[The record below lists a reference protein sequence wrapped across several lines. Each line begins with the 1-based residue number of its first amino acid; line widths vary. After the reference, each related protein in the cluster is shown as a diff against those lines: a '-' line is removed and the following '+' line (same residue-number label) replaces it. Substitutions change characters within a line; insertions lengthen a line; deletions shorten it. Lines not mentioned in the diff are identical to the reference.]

1 MWKKSGFRGVTA
13 TLIMALV
20 LGGCGGSA
28 GNSAGGADKG
38 AGINENPA
46 EPVTLIMYQVGSGIE
61 DSEFNEIIANPVK
74 QKYPNI
80 TVELQRI
87 PQGETLESM
96 VGAKQYPDF
105 VFAGILDVNRLKD
118 LGLITDLNPFIK
130 KYNYDV
136 KKLQPDTT
144 AMVAKYAT
152 DKGEMFAMPFTLG
165 YPIMYYNKDIFDKFA
180 VPYPTDGMSWEDAI
194 ALTKRVTREADGV
207 QYQGMDVGTAF
218 ARASLSMLQE
228 KYDAKREKALLTTPS
243 WVRTMSYF
251 KEWRSIPGNEK
262 PGTIKM
268 FQDGQLAMKIDFNGA
283 LAQFED
289 MAKSGNTLNWDM
301 VTQPT
306 FKEQPLVVD
315 TPLQILLMAGTS
327 KHQDEV
333 FKVFD
338 VVTQMESQQILS
350 KNARPAVLTD
360 KSLEKIYGEN
370 FISLKGKNIAA
381 PFKYKHMPINVATS
395 YDAIVNKYINDA
407 ANKVVKGTDINT
419 ALREAEE
426 AANKEIAAQQG
437 K

>member
-1 MWKKSGFRGVTA
+1 MWKKSGFMGVAA
-13 TLIMALV
+13 TLVMALA
-20 LGGCGGSA
+20 LAGCGSSSD
-28 GNSAGGADKG
+28 NSSEGADNGTGKT
-38 AGINENPA
+38 EKPP
-46 EPVTLIMYQVGSGIE
+46 EPVTLIMYQIGSGIE
-61 DSEFNEIIANPVK
+61 DNEFNEIIANPVK
-74 QKYPNI
+74 QKYPYI

-96 VGAKQYPDF
+96 VGAKQFPDL
-105 VFAGILDVNRLKD
+105 VFAGILDINRLKD

-130 KYNYDV
+130 KYKYDV

-152 DKGEMFAMPFTLG
+152 DKGEMYAMPFTLG
-165 YPIMYYNKDIFDKFA
+165 YPIMYYNRDLFDKFA
-180 VPYPTDGMSWEDAI
+180 VSYPKDGMSWEDAI
-194 ALTKRVTREADGV
+194 ALARRVTRQSDGV
-207 QYQGMDVGTAF
+207 QYQGMDVGVAF
-218 ARASLSMLQE
+218 ARPSLSMLQE

-243 WVRTMSYF
+243 WVRVMGYY
-251 KEWRSIPGNEK
+251 KEWRTISGNEK

-289 MAKSGNTLNWDM
+289 MAKQGKALNWDM

-333 FKVFD
+333 FKVFE
-338 VVTQMESQQILS
+338 VVTEMESQQILS
-350 KNARPAVLTD
+350 KNARPPVLTD

-370 FISLKGKNIAA
+370 FVSLKGKNIAA
-381 PFKYKHMPINVATS
+381 PFKYKHMPINVSTQ
-395 YDAIVNKYINDA
+395 YDAIVNKYINQA
-407 ANKVVKGTDINT
+407 SANVLKGTDINT

-426 AANKEIAAQQG
+426 AANKEIASQQG
-437 K
+437 Q